1 MGKYLY
7 ILTFTVHHKTE
18 GSTRAVIERHIGT
31 GVGQVEYCS
40 IREMQIRFNCQLE
53 ITGVQ

>member
-18 GSTRAVIERHIGT
+18 DSSRAVIDRHIGT
-31 GVGQVEYCS
+31 GVGQEEYCS
-40 IREMQIRFNCQLE
+40 VREMQIRFNCQL
-53 ITGVQ
+53 